1 MNSIKTRNKVFI
13 LCVIL
18 LLAVLLALLLFGLL
32 RRGGQPGALPLV
44 QINRK
49 DTLAL
54 ANPRIGEAPETTAAQ
69 APAQPAAKIDTSAG
83 ARRPHGAG
91 GKSAASPAAVDTTV
105 KAGEP
110 GIAETTGVNHVPA
123 ESAAVAPAGTV
134 DTAGAGRVRACAG
147 DTAPPWVYPDPSG
160 GLHRHAVRVVFSA
173 TKPCVIE
180 WKSDSAAPFAQ
191 YSGDT
196 IRIAASTTL
205 YFKAHD
211 SCGNVMDERTE
222 FYEISTEEAAKYCP
236 PDMEFIKAGQTR
248 FCIDHYEWPN
258 RLKAAPRSFVS
269 LYSAVDSCVS
279 AGKRLCTS
287 DEWTL
292 ACTGPYGWKYPYG
305 NAYEPRACVSHDT
318 TARPSGSK
326 PECRGY
332 FEVFDMAGNLAEWT
346 NTQSEKNPQFFNVR
360 GGFWESGPHTGCFDV
375 RYSYYPQNRH
385 NPVGFRC
392 CKAASSQ

>member
-18 LLAVLLALLLFGLL
+18 LLAILLALLLFGLL
-32 RRGGQPGALPLV
+32 RRGGQQPGGVPPV
-44 QINRK
+44 QRKGK
-49 DTLAL
+49 DTLAV
-54 ANPRIGEAPETTAAQ
+54 ANTHTGAVPETTAAR
-69 APAQPAAKIDTSAG
+69 APIQYAAKTDTAAG

-91 GKSAASPAAVDTTV
+91 SGKNAAFPGAVDTML
-105 KAGEP
+105 KAGAS
-110 GIAETTGVNHVPA
+110 GIAETAGVQRVPP
-123 ESAAVAPAGTV
+123 ESAVVAAA
-134 DTAGAGRVRACAG
+134 DTAGTGRARVCAG
-147 DTAPPWVYPDPSG
+147 DTTPPWVYPDPAG
-160 GLHRHAVRVVFSA
+160 GLHRHAVHVVLSA

-180 WKSDSAAPFAQ
+180 WKSDSAAPLVV
-191 YSGDT
+191 YKGDT
-196 IRIAASTTL
+196 INIASSTTL
-205 YFKAHD
+205 FFRAHD
-211 SCGNVMDERTE
+211 SCGNVMDEREE
-222 FYEISTEEAAKYCP
+222 FYEISTEETAKYCP
-236 PDMEFIKAGQTR
+236 PDMEFVKAGQTR

-258 RLKAAPRSFVS
+258 RLKAMPLSFVS

-279 AGKRLCTS
+279 VGKRLCTS

-305 NAYEPRACVSHDT
+305 NSYEPLACVSHDT

-346 NTQSEKNPQFFNVR
+346 NTRSDRNQQFFNVR